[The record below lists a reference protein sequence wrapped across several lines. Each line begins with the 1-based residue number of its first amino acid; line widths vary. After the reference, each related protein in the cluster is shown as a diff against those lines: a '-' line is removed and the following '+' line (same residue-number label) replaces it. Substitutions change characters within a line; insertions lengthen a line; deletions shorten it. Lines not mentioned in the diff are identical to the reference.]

1 MSYKAKSKLKEI
13 RSDLGSTRK
22 IASEIG
28 IHYAYFSD
36 VQNGKR
42 SIRADN
48 AIKIASYFGRK
59 VEDLFEK
66 YHKKGGANKIPSGD

>member
-1 MSYKAKSKLKEI
+1 MSYKANSKLKEI
-13 RSDLGSTRK
+13 RSEIGTTRK

-28 IHYAYFSD
+28 MHYAYFSD

-48 AIKIASYFGRK
+48 AIKIAKFFGRK

-66 YHKKGGANKIPSGD
+66 YQKKGGNKKIPSGD